1 MKNSFLSIALAS
13 AGILFLS
20 FCAGLGAA
28 EPTPG
33 AAPVLR
39 VGVSPQSPPMIF
51 KEGRNLAGVEVDFA
65 QALGKELGRQIQFVE
80 LPWEELINALVE
92 GKIDIIMSSMS
103 VTRARESRVAFC
115 DPYLRIGQMA
125 LVRAED
131 RYRFALLEGALAK
144 RNIGIKKG
152 TTADLLVQQEFP
164 NAKRK
169 YYKSGDE
176 GAKALIKKQIDL
188 FITDSTVVSYLEGMY
203 ETKSLV
209 KAPMVFSDEI
219 LAWAVRRSDEPLRD
233 TTNAFLKKSRENG
246 ELTRILKRWIPRLQ

>member
-1 MKNSFLSIALAS
+1 MKHFFLSNVLLA
-13 AGILFLS
+13 AGILGVGLS
-20 FCAGLGAA
+20 GVAVAA
-28 EPTPG
+28 EPG
-33 AAPVLR
+33 AGTAPVLR

-51 KEGRNLAGVEVDFA
+51 KEGKNLAGVEVDFA

-80 LPWEELINALVE
+80 LPWEELINSLVE
-92 GKIDIIMSSMS
+92 GKIDMIMSSMS

-115 DPYLRIGQMA
+115 DPYLRIGQTA

-131 RYRFALLEGALAK
+131 RYRFILLEGALAK
-144 RNIGIKKG
+144 RTIGVKKG

-169 YYKSGDE
+169 YFKSADD
-176 GAKALIKKQIDL
+176 GARALTKKQIDM

-209 KAPMVFSDEI
+209 KAPMVFSDEV

-233 TTNAFLKKSRENG
+233 AINAFLKKGRENG